1 MIKTQDLTTS
11 LNLNK
16 LAMAGGRCG
25 ETTEQKE
32 RRPQRM
38 WKYHR
43 QRERDKNIL
52 AADNLKRWGV
62 VSLDTGYQGGNMS
75 LLCLFQKVIPN

>member
-1 MIKTQDLTTS
+1 M
-11 LNLNK
+11 

-43 QRERDKNIL
+43 QRERVKNAPVP
-52 AADNLKRWGV
+52 AAGELKRWGV
-62 VSLDTGYQGGNMS
+62 V
-75 LLCLFQKVIPN
+75 